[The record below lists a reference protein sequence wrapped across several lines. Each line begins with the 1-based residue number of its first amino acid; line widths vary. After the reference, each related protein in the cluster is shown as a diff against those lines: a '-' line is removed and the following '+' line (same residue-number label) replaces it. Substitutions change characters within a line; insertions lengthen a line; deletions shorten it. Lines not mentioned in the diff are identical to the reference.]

1 LPAVTDPRYEN
12 IIAYQGQP
20 GAYSHLACRQV
31 FAEMTALACG
41 TFVEAMERVE
51 RGQAKL
57 AMIPL
62 DNSTAGRV
70 EEIYRQ
76 MPKTRL
82 HIIGE
87 HFEPVNHCL
96 LGLKGSRLEQL
107 TSVGSHPQA
116 LAQCADQIRTLGLD
130 PVAMFDTAGA
140 AMTLNERQDP
150 RCAAIAS
157 SLAAELYGLDILQTE
172 MQDIDGNTTR
182 FLILSKTCR
191 MPAYQPDR
199 RYITS
204 LIFKGRNIPAALY
217 KCMGGFATNNL
228 NLLKLESYMA
238 GGTLKDCSFHLDVAG
253 HPDQR
258 PMQLALQE
266 LEFFALDI
274 RNLGTYE
281 AHPFR
286 TDHALI
292 A

>member
-1 LPAVTDPRYEN
+1 MYEN
-12 IIAYQGQP
+12 IIAYQGRP
-20 GAYSHLACRQV
+20 GAYSHLACQQV
-31 FAEMTALACG
+31 FSEMTALACS
-41 TFVEAMERVE
+41 TFVEAMDLVE
-51 RGQAKL
+51 KGQAKL

-96 LGLKGSRLEQL
+96 LGLKGSRIEQL
-107 TSVGSHPQA
+107 TQVGSHPQA
-116 LAQCADQIRTLGLD
+116 LAQCADHIRALGLE

-140 AMTLNERQDP
+140 ALALKDQQDP

-157 SLAAELYGLDILQTE
+157 SLAAELYGLDILQTQ

-182 FLILSKTCR
+182 FLILSKTSK
-191 MPAYQPDR
+191 MPTFHPDK

-204 LIFKGRNIPAALY
+204 LMFKVRNIPAALY
-217 KCMGGFATNNL
+217 KCMGGFATNGV

-238 GGTLKDCSFHLDVAG
+238 GGTLKDCSFHLDVAA
-253 HPDQR
+253 HPEQHS
-258 PMQLALQE
+258 MQLALQE
-266 LEFFALDI
+266 LNFFALDI
-274 RNLGTYE
+274 RNLGTYAE
-281 AHPFR
+281 HPFR
-286 TDHALI
+286 TNHELI
-292 A
+292 E

>member
-1 LPAVTDPRYEN
+1 MYDN
-12 IIAYQGQP
+12 IIAYQGRP

-31 FAEMTALACG
+31 FAEMTAQACS
-41 TFVEAMERVE
+41 TFIEAMDLVE
-51 RGQAKL
+51 KGQAKL

-96 LGLKGSRLEQL
+96 LGLKGSRIDQL

-116 LAQCADQIRTLGLD
+116 LAQCADHIRNLGLK

-140 AMTLNERQDP
+140 ALELNERQDP
-150 RCAAIAS
+150 SCAAIAS
-157 SLAAELYGLDILQTE
+157 SLAAELYDLEILKTD
-172 MQDIDGNTTR
+172 MQDINGNTTR
-182 FLILSKTCR
+182 FLILSKTSK
-191 MPAYQPDR
+191 MPTYQPGK

-204 LIFKGRNIPAALY
+204 LMFKVRNIPAALY
-217 KCMGGFATNNL
+217 KCMGGFATNNV

-238 GGTLKDCSFHLDVAG
+238 GGTLKDCSFHLDVAA
-253 HPDQR
+253 HPEQR
-258 PMQLALQE
+258 SMQLALQE
-266 LEFFALDI
+266 LDFFALDI

-281 AHPFR
+281 EHPFR
-286 TDHALI
+286 TNHELI
-292 A
+292 E

>member
-1 LPAVTDPRYEN
+1 MYEN
-12 IIAYQGQP
+12 IIAYQGRP
-20 GAYSHLACRQV
+20 GAYSHLACRHV
-31 FAEMTALACG
+31 YADMTALPCS
-41 TFVEAMERVE
+41 TFVEAMDLVE
-51 RGQAKL
+51 KGLAML

-96 LGLKGSRLEQL
+96 LGLKGSTIEQL
-107 TSVGSHPQA
+107 SSVGSHPQA
-116 LAQCADQIRTLGLD
+116 LAQCAEHIHALGLN

-140 AMTLNERQDP
+140 AMALKENKDP
-150 RCAAIAS
+150 SCAAIAS
-157 SLAAELYGLDILQTE
+157 SLAAELYDLEILQTD
-172 MQDIDGNTTR
+172 MQDINGNTTR
-182 FLILSKTCR
+182 FLILSNTRKV
-191 MPAYQPDR
+191 PQFQPNK

-204 LIFKGRNIPAALY
+204 LMFRVRNIPAALY
-217 KCMGGFATNNL
+217 KCMGGFATNSV

-238 GGTLKDCSFHLDVAG
+238 GGTLKDCSFHLDVAA

-258 PMQLALQE
+258 SMQLALQE
-266 LEFFALDI
+266 LDFFALDI

-281 AHPFR
+281 QHPFR
-286 TDHALI
+286 NDHELI
-292 A
+292 E